1 MEAKILGIHQV
12 SATAAAPQPN
22 VDFYT
27 SFPGMRLVKKVT
39 NILDPSRCL
48 VSGYRYTSIRI
59 SS

>member
-27 SFPGMRLVKKVT
+27 SFPGIRLVTKVT
-39 NILDPSRCL
+39 NMLDSPSGL